1 MDINSDHQN
10 NTLKEN
16 TNLFLPQD
24 QKILHNYNS
33 NKDIL
38 NELMQNQRK
47 NLIEKKLN
55 EISNKKNIKIE
66 SNPKLLDEV
75 VDCFDHE
82 GLETSFITRLETE
95 LGKELIASVIIN
107 IEDKP
112 SLSVLGPL
120 LNDPLQTWNLTLH
133 LPLLPFF
140 S

>member
-47 NLIEKKLN
+47 NLIKKDATILILGAGDALTFFKNYFRIFFQRSRTRPLTREKK
-55 EISNKKNIKIE
+55 
-66 SNPKLLDEV
+66 
-75 VDCFDHE
+75 
-82 GLETSFITRLETE
+82 
-95 LGKELIASVIIN
+95 
-107 IEDKP
+107 
-112 SLSVLGPL
+112 
-120 LNDPLQTWNLTLH
+120 
-133 LPLLPFF
+133 
-140 S
+140 

>member
-47 NLIEKKLN
+47 NLIKNKLLYTDIKRLQQYLSESIFSDQCSLWTGHVSNIKNNYYVYFYLNKKKHTLQRLLYN
-55 EISNKKNIKIE
+55 NYIGDIKDSEYIKFTCSNKGICCSIK
-66 SNPKLLDEV
+66 
-75 VDCFDHE
+75 H
-82 GLETSFITRLETE
+82 
-95 LGKELIASVIIN
+95 LIKYV
-107 IEDKP
+107 
-112 SLSVLGPL
+112 
-120 LNDPLQTWNLTLH
+120 
-133 LPLLPFF
+133 
-140 S
+140 